1 MNLVLTNNFYTWM
14 RTILLQSNTNIT
26 ETTTSASGNIGT
38 LTTIGD
44 IIDIEG
50 NVQNKIATSTSTSY
64 YPTPSRPLSLNAWN
78 SGKIFDTNNY
88 LGIGNVYFGIG
99 KGSKIV
105 SNEDYNL
112 EESYELDV
120 DYSSIWRV
128 INNPTMIKGK
138 ARLTYSLSFTAINEI
153 TISEIGLF
161 KTMASKTD
169 SYTNVMQYVYYS
181 LLGRAVLDTPIT
193 LQPGE
198 STSFQINI
206 EI

>member
-1 MNLVLTNNFYTWM
+1 M
-14 RTILLQSNTNIT
+14 
-26 ETTTSASGNIGT
+26 
-38 LTTIGD
+38 
-44 IIDIEG
+44 
-50 NVQNKIATSTSTSY
+50 
-64 YPTPSRPLSLNAWN
+64 
-78 SGKIFDTNNY
+78 
-88 LGIGNVYFGIG
+88 
-99 KGSKIV
+99 

-169 SYTNVMQYVYYS
+169 SYTNVM
-181 LLGRAVLDTPIT
+181 
-193 LQPGE
+193 
-198 STSFQINI
+198 
-206 EI
+206 